1 MNSNKNPVIIGIGE
15 LLWDVFPEERKAG
28 GAPVNFVY
36 HATALGAQGY
46 AISAVGNDL
55 LGDEIVELIDKI
67 GVNHFIAKVDHPT
80 GIVNVQLNQ
89 GIPTYEIVE
98 NVAWDYIPLSTQI
111 EEVAKQADAVCFG
124 TLAQRNSISRNTIRE
139 FLALLSQEAHKIL
152 DINLRE
158 PFYSHE
164 LIEESIQLCNI
175 LKLNDEEL
183 EVLKDMFSIKAL
195 DDREACKWLIRTY
208 SLKYLIL
215 TAGSDYSI
223 VFSPETIS
231 FLNTPKVN
239 VVDTVGAGDSF
250 TGAFITSLLQGKSLE
265 SAHGIAVERA
275 AAVCGVAGA
284 WFTEVE

>member
-98 NVAWDYIPLSTQI
+98 NVAWDYIPLTTQI
-111 EEVAKQADAVCFG
+111 ENVAKQADAVCFG

-139 FLALLSQEAHKIL
+139 FLALLPQEAHKIL

-158 PFYSHE
+158 SFYSHE
-164 LIEESIQLCNI
+164 LIEESIQICNI

-208 SLKYLIL
+208 NLKYLIL
-215 TAGSDYSI
+215 TAGSDYSM
-223 VFSPETIS
+223 VFSSEIVS

-250 TGAFITSLLQGKSLE
+250 TGAFITSLLQGQSLE
-265 SAHGIAVERA
+265 NAHGIAVERA